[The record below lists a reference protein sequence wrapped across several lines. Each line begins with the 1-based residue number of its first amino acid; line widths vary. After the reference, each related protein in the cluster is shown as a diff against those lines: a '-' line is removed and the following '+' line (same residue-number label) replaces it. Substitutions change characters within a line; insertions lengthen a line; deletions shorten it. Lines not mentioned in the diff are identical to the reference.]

1 VSVTVNIRIKEV
13 YELLCEECKRKL
25 ERLLRERVTEELVR
39 SMLR

>member
-1 VSVTVNIRIKEV
+1 MSVTVNIRVKEV
-13 YELLCEECKRKL
+13 YELLCEECKKRV